1 VTFEQI
7 GFVLIPPLLLIISG
21 MIASSHPP
29 SMGVRI
35 GILHFAAGVVLA
47 VVAVELLPD
56 LRHEHEVIHSGVG
69 FALGVIAM
77 FGVRYVTEHKEE
89 DEESGATHTAH
100 DSAEPHDAHATAAV
114 AAPVTG
120 KTAPLSALPTSMVA
134 AIVVDLA
141 IDGLMIG
148 IGFAAGAHQGRL
160 LAIALST
167 ELLSLGLALG
177 ATMFTRKVS
186 KGRAF
191 RMLAMLPVGFII
203 GAGLGLS
210 LLRHLSPPWLSF
222 VLSVGAAALLFLV
235 TEELLIEAH
244 KEKETA
250 WMTAMFFVGFFL
262 MMMLGLLE

>member
-1 VTFEQI
+1 MTFEQV

-21 MIASSHPP
+21 MIAAAHPP

-77 FGVRYVTEHKEE
+77 FGVRYFTEHKEE
-89 DEESGATHTAH
+89 DEESN
-100 DSAEPHDAHATAAV
+100 AAQAGTV
-114 AAPVTG
+114 
-120 KTAPLSALPTSMVA
+120 SALPSSMVA

-177 ATMFTRKVS
+177 ATMFKRRAS
-186 KGRAF
+186 RGRAF
-191 RMLAMLPVGFII
+191 RMLALLPVGFVI

-222 VLSVGAAALLFLV
+222 VLSFGAAALLFLV